1 MVEEASSVALH
12 GFYGS
17 ETESGRL
24 SLNIFLNE
32 VTELNLQGSIN
43 TWPRSG
49 QNSIEVT
56 VENWSNWTPSDS
68 ASTSIICLN
77 RSIL

>member
-43 TWPRSG
+43 T
-49 QNSIEVT
+49 
-56 VENWSNWTPSDS
+56 
-68 ASTSIICLN
+68 
-77 RSIL
+77 